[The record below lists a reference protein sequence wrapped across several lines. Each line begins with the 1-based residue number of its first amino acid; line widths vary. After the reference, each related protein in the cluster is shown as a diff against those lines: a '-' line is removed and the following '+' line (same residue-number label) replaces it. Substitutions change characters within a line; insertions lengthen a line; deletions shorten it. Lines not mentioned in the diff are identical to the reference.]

1 MMPPVSE
8 RPAAPPT
15 QRQLLEDQVLLS
27 DLRRYLSGRLPRGEV
42 DDVLQTT
49 LTAALESDG
58 APTEP
63 EEFRRWIHGVARNKA
78 ADHFRRRGREP
89 LLYDDAPDQAAPETA
104 DGDAKELMHWAL
116 RELPEGDQSEDTL
129 EWMLREGAGE
139 KLETIANEH
148 NLPAPRVR
156 QRVSRLRRYFRT
168 RWAAAAAVLAFAIL
182 AGFWLAETREPPR
195 VVIAP
200 ETDAA
205 APRAEDIRKE
215 AQRACDAAQWRRCL
229 TLYDDA
235 KALDQEGDALPA
247 VQAQRK
253 RAHEAIQ
260 REAPLPPPGPPTKS
274 VAPTPLDG
282 KTPPLEPAPTG
293 TPTPRPTPKP
303 QPAPTPQDTRSK
315 TQDTKSK
322 DVKAPAPAPQKSK
335 NSWEGDFG
343 AQQKK

>member
-1 MMPPVSE
+1 
-8 RPAAPPT
+8 
-15 QRQLLEDQVLLS
+15 
-27 DLRRYLSGRLPRGEV
+27 
-42 DDVLQTT
+42 
-49 LTAALESDG
+49 
-58 APTEP
+58 
-63 EEFRRWIHGVARNKA
+63 
-78 ADHFRRRGREP
+78 
-89 LLYDDAPDQAAPETA
+89 
-104 DGDAKELMHWAL
+104 
-116 RELPEGDQSEDTL
+116 TL

-235 KALDQEGDALPA
+235 KVLDQEGDALPA

-315 TQDTKSK
+315 TQ
-322 DVKAPAPAPQKSK
+322 
-335 NSWEGDFG
+335 
-343 AQQKK
+343 